1 MYAGP
6 TLGLSHW
13 EEAGVLQVLLRS
25 RSLCVYPHCLLGDRT
40 ALMLTGT
47 IVFQMNID
55 SVVIYKIKV
64 CFKTVI
70 EFMGI

>member
-1 MYAGP
+1 M
-6 TLGLSHW
+6 
-13 EEAGVLQVLLRS
+13 
-25 RSLCVYPHCLLGDRT
+25 YPHCLLGDT
-40 ALMLTGT
+40 IALMLTGT